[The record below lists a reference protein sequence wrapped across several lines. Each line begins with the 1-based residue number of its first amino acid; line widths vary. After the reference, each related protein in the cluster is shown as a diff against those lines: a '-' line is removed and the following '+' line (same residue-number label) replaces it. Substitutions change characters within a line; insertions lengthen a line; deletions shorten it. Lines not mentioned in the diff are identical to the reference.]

1 MSDPLDT
8 MNTEAGGGADSAAD
22 TVAVTPELVRAVKDA
37 LGSNRA
43 DDAVA
48 LVDSLHAADLADML
62 EALRPDDRQELIG
75 ALGPTLDPEVLADL
89 DEHVRDRVLEA
100 IDPAAIAAAA
110 AELDTDDA
118 TYLIED
124 LGAVAQRKVLEAMPA
139 ADRELLEAALAY
151 PDNSAGRL
159 MQRDYVAVPAYWTVG
174 QVIDWL
180 RESEDLPDEFYE
192 IFVVDP
198 RHRPI
203 GTVPLYRA
211 MRTKRP
217 VAVEEIM
224 QVDLHMIPVE
234 MDQEDVAYQFDQYD
248 LASAPVVGTDGR
260 LLGQVTVDDVVDVMR
275 EEAEE
280 DIHRLGGVTAEGDL
294 HLSSLQT
301 VRRRWVW
308 LLVNLVTAVI
318 ASATIALF
326 ADTIEQIVALAI
338 LMPIVASM
346 GGNAGTQTLTVAV
359 RALATRELTAANAT
373 RILLKECVVGATNG
387 LVFAVLTG
395 LVASLWL
402 ASPVIGLVIGLAMII
417 NLLVAGAA
425 GMLIPLGLSR
435 AGVDPAISGGIFL
448 TTVTDVVGFFAFLGL
463 AKLIIL

>member
-1 MSDPLDT
+1 MSDPLDSLGT
-8 MNTEAGGGADSAAD
+8 DGAAD
-22 TVAVTPELVRAVKDA
+22 PMAVTPELVRAVTDA
-37 LGSNRA
+37 LDESGP
-43 DDAVA
+43 DDALMLVA
-48 LVDSLHAADLADML
+48 HLHAADLADML
-62 EALRPDDRQELIG
+62 EALRPDDRHDLIA
-75 ALGPTLDPEVLADL
+75 ALGSSLDPEVLADL
-89 DEHVRDRVLEA
+89 DEHVRDRVLED
-100 IDPAAIAAAA
+100 IDPSAIAAAA

-124 LGAVAQRKVLEAMPA
+124 LGAVAQRQVLEAMPA
-139 ADRELLEAALAY
+139 ADRALVEAALAY

-159 MQRDYVAVPAYWTVG
+159 MQRDYVAVPSYWTVG

-180 RESEDLPDEFYE
+180 RDSDDLPDEFYE

-211 MRTKRP
+211 MRTRRP
-217 VAVEEIM
+217 VAVEDIM
-224 QVDLHMIPVE
+224 QIELHLIAVE

-248 LASAPVVGTDGR
+248 LASAAVVGSDGR
-260 LLGQVTVDDVVDVMR
+260 LLGQITVDDVVDVMR

-280 DIHRLGGVTAEGDL
+280 DIHRLGGITAEGDL
-294 HLSSLQT
+294 HLPPLQT

-308 LLVNLVTAVI
+308 LLVNLITAVI
-318 ASATIALF
+318 ASATIAVF

-359 RALATRELTAANAT
+359 RALATRELTAANAA
-373 RILLKECVVGATNG
+373 RILWKECIVGGTNG
-387 LVFAVLTG
+387 LIFAVLAAF
-395 LVASLWL
+395 VASLWF
-402 ASPVIGLVIGLAMII
+402 ASPIIGLVIGLAMII

-435 AGVDPAISGGIFL
+435 AGVDPAISAGILL